1 VRGLI
6 CSSLLALA
14 ACGDSETVKCA
25 SVEFDDRGA
34 LRDCVE
40 ADGGTSGSDTGT
52 EPAGC
57 FASDATIDVGTGS
70 AGFEVLEQDDPVV
83 MVHGPQGGWH
93 LLGSVRTHNMTDVV
107 RIRFEVVVAE
117 SGFVVADN
125 SLYVQTLP
133 DGDCTGVYPG
143 MYAYLV
149 VDGLADGEA
158 DTPPELLAYEP
169 LLFRAYVEDQEGR
182 SATAEIRITATPDPV
197 DLEDDSDT
205 ASPGR

>member
-1 VRGLI
+1 MRGVF
-6 CSSLLALA
+6 CSCLLSLT
-14 ACGDSETVKCA
+14 ACGAPEPDPG
-25 SVEFDDRGA
+25 GA
-34 LRDCVE
+34 
-40 ADGGTSGSDTGT
+40 ADTADTGT
-52 EPAGC
+52 APTGC

-70 AGFEVLEQDDPVV
+70 SGFEVLEPDDPVV

-117 SGFVVADN
+117 TGFVVADN

-133 DGDCTGVYPG
+133 EGECSGVYPG

-149 VDGLADGEA
+149 VDGMADGDA

-169 LLFRAYVEDQEGR
+169 LVFRAIVEDQNGR
-182 SATAEIRITATPDPV
+182 TATAEVRITAVPDPV
-197 DLEDDSDT
+197 DLEDDGDT
-205 ASPGR
+205 ATPGR